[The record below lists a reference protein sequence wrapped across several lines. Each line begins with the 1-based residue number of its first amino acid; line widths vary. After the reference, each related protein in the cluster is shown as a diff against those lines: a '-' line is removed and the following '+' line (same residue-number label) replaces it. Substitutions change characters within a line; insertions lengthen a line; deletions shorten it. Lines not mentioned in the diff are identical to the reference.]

1 MAKKTAEFDLLL
13 RVKVEADDILVDKA
27 EMISIMS
34 QLLAWPAE
42 MEIGGVTHGLIF
54 VDVITDPTP

>member
-1 MAKKTAEFDLLL
+1 MGRLEINMAKKTAEFDLCL
-13 RVKVEADDILVDKA
+13 RVKVEADDILVDK
-27 EMISIMS
+27 
-34 QLLAWPAE
+34 AE